1 MLTLTEAACA
11 YLAQMLD
18 NDQAPEGVA
27 VRIVSDKDGLS
38 MQRGRPEPGETTF
51 DHAGK
56 TVLVLDE
63 QMSTTLTDKTLDIE
77 HADEGPTLT
86 MW

>member
-1 MLTLTEAACA
+1 MLTLTEAAGA
-11 YLAQMLD
+11 YLLQMLA

-27 VRIVSDKDGLS
+27 VRVVSDEDELS

-51 DHAGK
+51 EHAGK

-63 QMSTTLTDKTLDIE
+63 QMSTALTDKTLDVE
-77 HADEGPTLT
+77 QTDEGPTLT